1 MSEKPQEKTTFAA
14 DCYGFLKTFTA
25 LLLVLVILFPFCQVI
40 TVDGS
45 SMVPTLEDHDQLFLQ
60 KAGYEPEAGD
70 IVVLRKDFAYVTGP
84 IVKRVIATGGQTVE
98 IDYNTSIV
106 YVDGQPIDEPYL
118 GEPMVHPTDPALQET
133 SWTVPEGS
141 VFVMGDNRNASYD
154 SRHMELGVVDTR
166 HVLGKAVFTLLP
178 LHSIGPIG

>member
-1 MSEKPQEKTTFAA
+1 MSEKPQEKTSFAA

-25 LLLVLVILFPFCQVI
+25 LLLVLVVLFPFCQVI

-60 KAGYEPEAGD
+60 KAGYEPEQGD
-70 IVVLRKDFAYVTGP
+70 IVVLRKDFDYVTGP

-98 IDYNTSIV
+98 IDYNTSTV
-106 YVDGQPIDEPYL
+106 YVDGQPLEEPYL

-133 SWTVPEGS
+133 RWTVPEDS
-141 VFVMGDNRNASYD
+141 VFVLGDNRNASYD
-154 SRHMELGVVDTR
+154 SRHMELGTVDEDLI
-166 HVLGKAVFTLLP
+166 LGKARFVLFPFRNMGTP
-178 LHSIGPIG
+178 G